1 MAITHSTAVRNSLA
15 GVIGTACAAGSA
27 AQSKLNIRDASTLIV
42 SFQLGNTP
50 FGAASSGV
58 ITASAPPVATNAV
71 ADGSSVDNFLLLD
84 RDGTT
89 VLSGSVTATGMGGDI
104 EVSNIN
110 IANNQDCELESLTYE
125 AAP

>member
-1 MAITHSTAVRNSLA
+1 MAITHSTAVRNLLA
-15 GVIGTACAAGSA
+15 DVVGDACAVGSA
-27 AQSKLNIRDASTLIV
+27 TESKLNIRDASTLIV
-42 SFQLGNTP
+42 SFLLGNTP
-50 FGAASSGV
+50 FGSPSSGV

-89 VLSGSVTATGMGGDI
+89 ILSGSVTATGMGGDI

>member
-1 MAITHSTAVRNSLA
+1 MAITHASGVRDDLA
-15 GVIGTACAAGSA
+15 EVVGTACAVGTA
-27 AQSKLNIRDASTLIV
+27 AQSRLRIRDGSTEIV
-42 SFQLGNTP
+42 TFNLGNTP
-50 FGAASSGV
+50 FGSATSGV

-84 RDGTT
+84 RDGAT